1 VAKALEQLKSGLT
14 VGHAALGFRGGITGS
29 VRQQVHDGDTIN
41 VRAVGNFGIR
51 FLGVDAPEI
60 SFSLPGETKFTGLSS
75 SRWETFL
82 SDPFAQSF
90 PPFNPPLAPGLLNH
104 LQGRVGPGAAINHRR
119 HAEAA
124 EDALEEEV
132 LKDMQAL
139 GQSEE
144 AFQFFLVFAN
154 EVTDRYGRL
163 LCFINRDQPHPT
175 DPEPRPRSYN
185 ERLLQAAKVSPYFIW
200 PNINPFLK
208 GKSVIGTVLL
218 PGTANDIANKDES
231 LRLAREGI
239 RDARQQ
245 KVGVFDAYAPL
256 RLEPFE
262 VRFLARRCPPNR
274 WVIDLSQNDDVLIK
288 PQEYF
293 TIPDVEDRLFIPE
306 EYVPL
311 FVEAGWKR
319 SVTS

>member
-1 VAKALEQLKSGLT
+1 
-14 VGHAALGFRGGITGS
+14 
-29 VRQQVHDGDTIN
+29 
-41 VRAVGNFGIR
+41 
-51 FLGVDAPEI
+51 
-60 SFSLPGETKFTGLSS
+60 
-75 SRWETFL
+75 
-82 SDPFAQSF
+82 
-90 PPFNPPLAPGLLNH
+90 
-104 LQGRVGPGAAINHRR
+104 
-119 HAEAA
+119 
-124 EDALEEEV
+124 
-132 LKDMQAL
+132 
-139 GQSEE
+139 
-144 AFQFFLVFAN
+144 
-154 EVTDRYGRL
+154 
-163 LCFINRDQPHPT
+163 
-175 DPEPRPRSYN
+175 
-185 ERLLQAAKVSPYFIW
+185 
-200 PNINPFLK
+200 
-208 GKSVIGTVLL
+208 VIGTVLL